1 MAYCILKQKFGCI
14 EINYCNSGIKNRQ
27 IKIIARIL
35 CMHTTVNLGKG
46 TLYDVIFCNS
56 AYLLHLLYS
65 VCVVYICSGYTY
77 YCFSYVL
84 IIEG

>member
-1 MAYCILKQKFGCI
+1 
-14 EINYCNSGIKNRQ
+14 
-27 IKIIARIL
+27 
-35 CMHTTVNLGKG
+35 MHTTVNLGKG

-65 VCVVYICSGYTY
+65 VCVVYTYMYVVGIHMY